1 MANNFESNTQ
11 RLLNSPGVKSLY
23 YFPKWDQPWWN
34 RSSNSHDPKY
44 KDHRRGQYDFRSKKV
59 KL

>member
-1 MANNFESNTQ
+1 MVNNFESNTQ

-44 KDHRRGQYDFRSKKV
+44 KDHRRG
-59 KL
+59 

>member
-1 MANNFESNTQ
+1 MANNFESSAK
-11 RLLNSPGVKSLY
+11 RFLNSPSVFWFEKDMWELT
-23 YFPKWDQPWWN
+23 KKN

-44 KDHRRGQYDFRSKKV
+44 KDHRRGQYDFRSKA